1 MWRERHI
8 KEKNFVLILA
18 FFVGIFSGCAAIVLK
33 FLIHFISTVL
43 TGQINMESGNYL
55 YILLPAA
62 GVLLSAL
69 YVRFVVRD
77 NISHGVTRVLYAI
90 SQNKSRLKRHNM
102 YTSLLASS
110 VTIGF
115 GGSVG
120 AEGPIV
126 CTGAAIGSNLG
137 QQFRMSPRILMILV
151 GCGAAA
157 GIAGIFKAPIAGML
171 FTLEVL
177 MLDLTTVSVMP
188 LLIASITS
196 TTLAYAYT
204 GYEFEF
210 FFAQTEDFYISRIPY
225 VIGLGLVCGFVSLYF
240 TRVMNMMENLF
251 RRFSNPWLKTTVGC
265 VILSL
270 LVFLFPPLYG
280 EGYGAIVG
288 LLAGDTSSIVN
299 GSIFYGE
306 GNQVWFLALFIGL
319 VIATKAFATST
330 TNGAGGVGGTF
341 APSLYVGCLT
351 GFLFAYMLN
360 NSWIDPGISNKN
372 FALIG
377 MAGVM
382 SAVMHAPLMAIFLTV
397 ELTGSYELFLPL
409 LIVSTIAYGTIKVF
423 EPYSIY
429 TMRLAKRGELLTH
442 HKDKAVLTLLKVNS
456 VIETDFLPVYPEM
469 TLKEMVDV
477 ISISK
482 RNLFPVI
489 NEKKELVGV
498 VLLDDIR
505 NIMFRP
511 ELYRRMRVS
520 TFMAMPPAQIE
531 IGDSMDSVMK
541 LFDTTGAWNLPVV
554 EKASTWD
561 LYPRARFS
569 TPTAA
574 FCGTT
579 AKTDTAQTQP
589 HSRGSCQRTTT
600 PRSATAW
607 GNIRNNTAWAG
618 SALSA
623 ATAFQPFPAAS
634 AIAPAAMIPPSGDM
648 AAKAFSSSCPGFPK
662 QSMKS
667 RPPHASAAF
676 RMASSGSASTK
687 RAPSFC
693 ANSVPPR

>member
-1 MWRERHI
+1 MEEVQHNNGIKDWFMKFLLWRDRHI
-8 KEKNFVLILA
+8 KEKNFVLVLA
-18 FFVGIFSGCAAIVLK
+18 FFVGIFSGLAAIVLK

-43 TGQINMESGNYL
+43 TSRINLESGNYL
-55 YILLPAA
+55 YILLPAV
-62 GVLLSAL
+62 GVVITAL
-69 YVRFVVRD
+69 FVRYVVRD

-90 SQNKSRLKRHNM
+90 SQNKSRLKRHNI
-102 YTSLLASS
+102 YTSVLASS

-126 CTGAAIGSNLG
+126 YTGAAIGSNLG
-137 QQFRMSPRILMILV
+137 RAFRMSPRILMILV

-177 MLDLTTVSVMP
+177 MLYLTTVSVMP

-196 TTLAYAYT
+196 TTLAYVYT

-210 FFAQTEDFYISRIPY
+210 FFAQTENFYTSRIPF
-225 VIGLGLVCGFVSLYF
+225 VIMLGLVCGFASLYF
-240 TRVMNMMENLF
+240 TRVMNMMENF
-251 RRFSNPWLKTTVGC
+251 FARFKNPWLKTLVGC
-265 VILSL
+265 CILSG

-280 EGYGAIVG
+280 EGYGSIVG

-299 GSIFYGE
+299 GSLFYGDR
-306 GNQVWFLALFIGL
+306 NQVWFLALFIGM
-319 VIATKAFATST
+319 VVATKAFATSA

-351 GFLFAYMLN
+351 GFLFAYLMN
-360 NSWIDPGISNKN
+360 IFDFGIELSTKN

-382 SAVMHAPLMAIFLTV
+382 SGVMHAPLMAIFLTA
-397 ELTGSYELFLPL
+397 ELTGGYELFLPL
-409 LIVSTIAYGTIKVF
+409 LIVSTISYGTIKIF

-429 TMRLAKRGELLTH
+429 TMRLAKQGQLLTH
-442 HKDKAVLTLLKVNS
+442 HKDKAVLTLLKINN

-477 ISISK
+477 IAKSN

-520 TFMAMPPAQIE
+520 TFMSAPAGRIE
-531 IGDSMDSVMK
+531 VGESMDKVMK
-541 LFDTTGAWNLPVV
+541 TFDDTGAWNLPVV
-554 EKASTWD
+554 ENGI
-561 LYPRARFS
+561 YV
-569 TPTAA
+569 
-574 FCGTT
+574 
-579 AKTDTAQTQP
+579 
-589 HSRGSCQRTTT
+589 
-600 PRSATAW
+600 
-607 GNIRNNTAWAG
+607 
-618 SALSA
+618 
-623 ATAFQPFPAAS
+623 
-634 AIAPAAMIPPSGDM
+634 
-648 AAKAFSSSCPGFPK
+648 GFV
-662 QSMKS
+662 SKS
-667 RPPHASAAF
+667 KIF
-676 RMASSGSASTK
+676 
-687 RAPSFC
+687 
-693 ANSVPPR
+693 NSYRRVLRHYCED